1 MFLTLTSPN
10 GTQSS
15 KAERSTGGQ
24 SFKLKK
30 PGEASNRTTWNR
42 TEPATYFRG
51 RPVRFRLPIA
61 IWSADR
67 SRRRPTAS
75 STTSRGVYGSR
86 IAARTSR
93 PRRDGRKRGISF
105 ARHDARSSHGHR
117 GAGAGMLLA
126 TFLERDANKVWSTR
140 KRQKP
145 PKKALRR
152 TDNAGCRMRSPAHP
166 RRPAPPF
173 SDTHIRDNRSCDPRG
188 DQPQRPTCTDERHTQ
203 HASP

>member
-24 SFKLKK
+24 SFKLIKN
-30 PGEASNRTTWNR
+30 PGEVQPNNR
-42 TEPATYFRG
+42 TEPNPPLTSAGG

-86 IAARTSR
+86 IAARTVPTASR
-93 PRRDGRKRGISF
+93 WSKTAYRSRATI
-105 ARHDARSSHGHR
+105 ARHR

-152 TDNAGCRMRSPAHP
+152 TDNAGSP
-166 RRPAPPF
+166 
-173 SDTHIRDNRSCDPRG
+173 HIRDVRPRPFLTRTSGTTGHAILAATSHSAPHAQTNATRSMPHPNADLL
-188 DQPQRPTCTDERHTQ
+188 TV
-203 HASP
+203 